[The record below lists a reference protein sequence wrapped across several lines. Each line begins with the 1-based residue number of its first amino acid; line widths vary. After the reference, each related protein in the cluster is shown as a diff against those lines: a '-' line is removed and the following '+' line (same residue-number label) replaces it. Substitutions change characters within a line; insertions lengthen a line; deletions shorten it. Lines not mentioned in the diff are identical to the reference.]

1 MQLPNSNNGSSEGQP
16 NPMTKIVEEFVQ
28 KRQDYLTNKARTG
41 YNTLMQQTNDVLEVS
56 ETVDELMAK
65 PRL

>member
-1 MQLPNSNNGSSEGQP
+1 
-16 NPMTKIVEEFVQ
+16 MTKIVEEFVQ

-56 ETVDELMAK
+56 ETEDELMAK